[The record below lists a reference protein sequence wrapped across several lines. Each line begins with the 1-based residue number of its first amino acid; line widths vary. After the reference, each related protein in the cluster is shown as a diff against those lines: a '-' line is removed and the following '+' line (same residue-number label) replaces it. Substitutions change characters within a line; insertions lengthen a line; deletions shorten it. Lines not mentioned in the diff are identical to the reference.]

1 MHNGGI
7 AGFNMIKRR
16 LQADLPNDAFD
27 MVQGNTGAFTP
38 SHILFWRST
47 VILVVKTRNGRS
59 RCSYQKYL

>member
-1 MHNGGI
+1 
-7 AGFNMIKRR
+7 MIKRR